1 MFEVLGFWWVLMG
14 QETRGVVAIDFEAL
28 LKEAKKNRRRGRG
41 VEELLRG
48 HDRQEDG
55 RETTSGTVGGRGKA
69 LEAEGEDKKP
79 GFRLVDASSLKLEE
93 LDESNRVGGSRT
105 AYYFPDWL
113 TPDEEAQLLQ
123 QINDPQWD
131 HHWVS
136 LKTRRL
142 QNLGGTPQPEGF
154 APDPLPDWAHP
165 LLQRLVEEN
174 VFSIT
179 PNHILVN
186 EYSPGQGIM
195 PHEDGPLYM
204 PNVAI
209 VSLGSALVMDIR
221 PHPTKH
227 PEGSL
232 TSSPTSSF
240 SLLLEPRS
248 LFIFRDEVYQTH
260 LHGIAA
266 RTEDILPTRDS
277 IANSHLLSTPLDF
290 SSPDQPVVLPRSLR
304 VSLTIRRVLKTF
316 EPPPEAAIAPSPSPQ
331 DERDKPQGR
340 SKPREQEVAGLW
352 WLLLRG
358 LSGK

>member
-1 MFEVLGFWWVLMG
+1 MG
-14 QETRGVVAIDFEAL
+14 QETHGVVAIDFEAL
-28 LKEAKKNRRRGRG
+28 LKEAKKNRRRGG
-41 VEELLRG
+41 KVEGIGEGLQQG
-48 HDRQEDG
+48 HDRQDLTGSLQGDGVLDG
-55 RETTSGTVGGRGKA
+55 RDPTSGTDGGRGKA
-69 LEAEGEDKKP
+69 LEGRP
-79 GFRLVDASSLKLEE
+79 SFRLVDALPLELEE
-93 LDESNRVGGSRT
+93 LDESNRVGGSKT

-123 QINDPQWD
+123 QINDPKWD

-174 VFSIT
+174 VFPDA

-195 PHEDGPLYM
+195 PHEDGPLYI

-232 TSSPTSSF
+232 TSSATF

-248 LFIFRDEVYQTH
+248 LFIFRDEVYRTH
-260 LHGIAA
+260 LHGIEA
-266 RTEDILPTRDS
+266 RTEDVLPTPDC

-304 VSLTIRRVLKTF
+304 VSLTIRRVSKTF
-316 EPPPEAAIAPSPSPQ
+316 EPPPPTPSSP
-331 DERDKPQGR
+331 
-340 SKPREQEVAGLW
+340 
-352 WLLLRG
+352 
-358 LSGK
+358 